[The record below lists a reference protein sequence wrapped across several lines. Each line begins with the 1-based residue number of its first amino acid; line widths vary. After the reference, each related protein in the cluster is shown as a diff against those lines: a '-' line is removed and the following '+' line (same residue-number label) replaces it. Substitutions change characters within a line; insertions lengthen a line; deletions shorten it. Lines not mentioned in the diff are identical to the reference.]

1 MIGVL
6 RLRMPD
12 GSIQTVTAIKGDKGD
27 KPTKGVDYFTKE
39 DEQQLVALVTK
50 IVEDAI
56 NSLLN
61 GDEVEY

>member
-27 KPTKGVDYFTKE
+27 KPTKGVDYFTDE
-39 DEQQLVALVTK
+39 DKAEMVNEVLAALP
-50 IVEDAI
+50 
-56 NSLLN
+56 N
-61 GDEVEY
+61 GDEVRY

>member
-12 GSIQTVTAIKGDKGD
+12 GSIKTVTAIKGD
-27 KPTKGVDYFTKE
+27 KPTKGVDYFTDE
-39 DEQQLVALVTK
+39 DKAEMVNEVLEALP
-50 IVEDAI
+50 
-56 NSLLN
+56 N